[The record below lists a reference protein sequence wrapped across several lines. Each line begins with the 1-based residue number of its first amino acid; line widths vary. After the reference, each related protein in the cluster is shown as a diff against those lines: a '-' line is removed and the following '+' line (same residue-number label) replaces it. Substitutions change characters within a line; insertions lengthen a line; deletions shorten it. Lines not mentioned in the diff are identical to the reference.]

1 LAGIPPALTF
11 TGKVAVMFLL
21 ARFSRYRLLLFLS
34 SYVFVQSIA
43 AQTVQQKEVKQQVQT
58 WVSINSI
65 YRFSERWGAMADIH
79 IRRNDF
85 VQDPSFYF
93 LRLGA
98 DYWIQEHLTV
108 AGGYGHTWFAPPRE
122 NWKTWTEENRLYQ
135 QIVYVIPGGKTGL
148 THRIRNE
155 QRWVQISENDRLTGK
170 VRFVNRIRYL
180 ASLNFRL
187 SGKPGAPSLVL
198 ADEIMVHFGKDVV
211 YNTFDQNRL
220 FVGINKKINRHFSFD
235 FGYMN
240 VYQQKFTGYQYDM
253 NHTIRLFFYYLG
265 GWKKE
270 THQATHQGHDE

>member
-1 LAGIPPALTF
+1 M
-11 TGKVAVMFLL
+11 VMFLL
-21 ARFSRYRLLLFLS
+21 ARISACRLLLFLL
-34 SYVFVQSIA
+34 SYGFVMPIA
-43 AQTVQQKEVKQQVQT
+43 AQTVPQKEVRQQVQT

-65 YRFSERWGAMADIH
+65 YRFSERWGAMGDVH

-108 AGGYGHTWFAPPRE
+108 AGGYAHTWFAPPRE
-122 NWKTWTEENRLYQ
+122 NWKTWTQENRLYQ
-135 QIVYVIPGGKTGL
+135 QIVYVIPGAKTGL

-155 QRWVQISENDRLTGK
+155 QRWIQISENDRLTGK

-180 ASLNFRL
+180 ASLNIRL

-240 VYQQKFTGYQYDM
+240 VYQQKITGYQYDM

-270 THQATHQGHDE
+270 QRRAPSPEHDE